1 MQTKQPNIYQLART
15 GAGLSREKAAEV
27 LDLSVSSVKAYETG
41 ETVPPNET
49 VAIMARRYAASWLPI
64 KHLEYSAAPLG
75 IVPEVTV
82 QELPTAT
89 LQLVNRMADFADR
102 YRRLMQIAE
111 DGTIDESEQVDFA
124 EIAGELSD
132 IIACALSVMYPGTK
146 KERPEEATSK
156 RSSSRTRTNCN
167 SYYSRNLAFCNTFL
181 QGVAAK

>member
-1 MQTKQPNIYQLART
+1 MQKNQPNIYQLART

-49 VAIMARRYAASWLPI
+49 VALMTKRYGATWLPI
-64 KHLEYSAAPLG
+64 KHLELSAEPLG

-111 DGTIDESEQVDFA
+111 DGTIDESEQADFA
-124 EIAGELSD
+124 SISDELRD

-146 KERPEEATSK
+146 KERPEAATSK
-156 RSSSRTRTNCN
+156 RSGPQMRTNCK
-167 SYYSRNLAFCNTFL
+167 SYYSTNPAFCNTFL
-181 QGVAAK
+181 QGVAK

>member
-49 VAIMARRYAASWLPI
+49 VAIMARRYGASWLPI

-124 EIAGELSD
+124 SISSELGD

-146 KERPEEATSK
+146 KERPDVGASK
-156 RSSSRTRTNCN
+156 RSSSRMRTNCN
-167 SYYSRNLAFCNTFL
+167 SYYSRNSAFCNTFL

>member
-1 MQTKQPNIYQLART
+1 MQKNQPNIYQLART

-49 VAIMARRYAASWLPI
+49 VVLMTKRYGANWLPI
-64 KHLEYSAAPLG
+64 KHLELSAEPLG

-111 DGTIDESEQVDFA
+111 DGTIDESEQADFA
-124 EIAGELSD
+124 SISDKLRD
-132 IIACALSVMYPGTK
+132 IIACALSVMYPDTK
-146 KERPEEATSK
+146 KERPEAGTSK
-156 RSSSRTRTNCN
+156 RSSPQMRTNCN
-167 SYYSRNLAFCNTFL
+167 SYYNRNSAFCNTFL
-181 QGVAAK
+181 PGVAK

>member
-1 MQTKQPNIYQLART
+1 MQKNQPNIYQLART

-49 VAIMARRYAASWLPI
+49 VVLMTKRYGANWLPI
-64 KHLEYSAAPLG
+64 KHLELSAEPLG

-111 DGTIDESEQVDFA
+111 DGTIDESEQADFA
-124 EIAGELSD
+124 SISDELRD
-132 IIACALSVMYPGTK
+132 IIACALSVMYPTSAK
-146 KERPEEATSK
+146 KERPEAGTSK
-156 RSSSRTRTNCN
+156 RSSSRMRTNCK
-167 SYYSRNLAFCNTFL
+167 SYYSTNPAFCNTFL
-181 QGVAAK
+181 QGVAK

>member
-49 VAIMARRYAASWLPI
+49 VALMTKRYGASWLPI
-64 KHLEYSAAPLG
+64 KHLQKSSAPLG

-124 EIAGELSD
+124 EISGELRD

-146 KERPEEATSK
+146 KERPDVGASK
-156 RSSSRTRTNCN
+156 RSSSRMRTNCK
-167 SYYSRNLAFCNTFL
+167 SYYSTNPAFCNTFL